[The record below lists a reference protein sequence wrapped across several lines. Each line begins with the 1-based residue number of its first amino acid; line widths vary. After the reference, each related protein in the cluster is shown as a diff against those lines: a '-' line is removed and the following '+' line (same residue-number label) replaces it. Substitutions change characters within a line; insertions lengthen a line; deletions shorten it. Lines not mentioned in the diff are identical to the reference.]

1 MAVNILLVEDESIVR
16 KDIEKRLVNLGY
28 TVIAQA
34 DNGKKALDLARE
46 FKPDLALLDIQ
57 IKGSMTGIDVA
68 EELRKE
74 MDIPIIYL
82 TANADEATIEKA
94 KYTEPHG
101 YILKPFQEVNLRTT
115 IEMAMHKHSR
125 EMEVRVENNL
135 LRSLTEFKSNASYLF
150 IKYQSKLVRLETKD
164 IYYVEALK
172 DYMQVV
178 TKDIKYIIHAT
189 MKDMERKL
197 SKTEFQR
204 VHRSYIVNMEKIT
217 YISGGEVVLEDIAK
231 EISVGGNYRD
241 ELAARI
247 NVL

>member
-16 KDIEKRLVNLGY
+16 KDIEKRLINLGY

-57 IKGSMTGIDVA
+57 LKGSMTGIDVA

-82 TANADEATIEKA
+82 TANADEATVEKA

-115 IEMAMHKHSR
+115 IEMALHKHSR

-150 IKYQSKLVRLETKD
+150 IKHQSKLVRLETKE

-197 SKTEFQR
+197 SNTEFQR
-204 VHRSYIVNMEKIT
+204 IHRSYIVNMEKIT
-217 YISGGEVVLEDIAK
+217 YISGGEVVLEDVGK